1 MRPRS
6 LTTTLALAFATT
18 TLAVFGLVGSFVY
31 YALERQVRVQDD
43 MDIVLAARHSRRLAN
58 ELRDF
63 SEIQQYRERLE
74 SQVLGNAALSLR
86 VLDSAGKVLVQH
98 NVDQSVA
105 HLSLP
110 DHTVPADAQIA
121 ENAIVSLKEQK
132 DQPYRM
138 LGADARLKDGTIAKI
153 EIVRNMRD
161 RWLLLDHYRDRLRAA
176 GAIGVVAAFLMA
188 FYLVRRA
195 LTPVREMARSAST
208 VTSDKLHTRI
218 AIDRL
223 PRELNPLVA
232 SINGMLAGLERSF
245 QHLSQF
251 TADLAHDMRTPLANM
266 RGSTEVALARTRS
279 AEEYQTLLGSNLE
292 ECDRLSRMI
301 ENVLFLARAEHP
313 QFSRHMRDFDTI
325 EELQRIAEYFEGLAD
340 DAGVRI
346 VVSGTGFVTAD
357 VELFRRA
364 VSNLLAN
371 AVRYTPRQGTIV
383 LSANRDA
390 DWMRICVENEGEPI
404 APQLLERVF
413 DRFYRGDPSRGG
425 LASASGSSGLGLAI
439 VRTIMELHDGRVS
452 AESDARGTRFVLLFP
467 VAVAAQS

>member
-6 LTTTLALAFATT
+6 LTATLALAFATT

-31 YALERQVRVQDD
+31 YALERQVGVQDD
-43 MDIVLAARHSRRLAN
+43 MDIVLAARHTRRLAD

-63 SEIQQYRERLE
+63 AEIQQYRERIE
-74 SQVLGNAALSLR
+74 SQVLGNVALSLR
-86 VLDSAGKVLVQH
+86 VLDSAGNLLVQH
-98 NVDQSVA
+98 NVDHNVSS
-105 HLSLP
+105 LSLP
-110 DHTVPADAQIA
+110 GHTVPADAQIT
-121 ENAIVSLKEQK
+121 ENAIVSLKQQK
-132 DQPYRM
+132 HQPYRM
-138 LGADARLKDGTIAKI
+138 LAVDARLKNGTIAKI

-161 RWLLLDHYRDRLRAA
+161 RWRLLDHYRDRLQWA
-176 GAIGVVAAFLMA
+176 GGIGILTAFFVA
-188 FYLVRRA
+188 FYLVQRV
-195 LTPVREMARSAST
+195 LTPVREMARSASA
-208 VTSDKLHTRI
+208 VTSDKLHIRI
-218 AIDRL
+218 AVDRL

-266 RGSTEVALARTRS
+266 RGATEVALARARS
-279 AEEYQTLLGSNLE
+279 AEEYQALLGSNLE

-313 QFSRHMRDFDTI
+313 RFARHMRDFDAI
-325 EELQRIAEYFEGLAD
+325 GELRRIAEYFEGLAD

-346 VVSGTGFVTAD
+346 VIEGNGFVTAD
-357 VELFRRA
+357 AELFRRA

-383 LSANRDA
+383 LSANPDA
-390 DWMRICVENEGEPI
+390 DWMRICVENEGDPI
-404 APQLLERVF
+404 APQMLERVF

-425 LASASGSSGLGLAI
+425 PASASGSSGLGLAI
-439 VRTIMELHDGRVS
+439 VRTIMELHDGRVY
-452 AESDARGTRFVLLFP
+452 AESDARSTRFVLLFP
-467 VAVAAQS
+467 VVTPADS

>member
-1 MRPRS
+1 MRPHS
-6 LTTTLALAFATT
+6 LTTTLALAFAIT

-31 YALERQVRVQDD
+31 FALERQVRVQDD
-43 MDIVLAARHSRRLAN
+43 MDIVLSARHTRRLAD

-74 SQVLGNAALSLR
+74 SQVFGNAALSLK

-98 NVDQSVA
+98 NVDNAVA
-105 HLSLP
+105 NLSLP
-110 DHTVPADAQIA
+110 NHAVPADAQIT
-121 ENAIVSLKEQK
+121 ESAIVSLKEHK
-132 DQPYRM
+132 LQPFRM
-138 LGADARLKDGTIAKI
+138 LRADARLKDGTTAKI

-161 RWLLLDHYRDRLRAA
+161 RWLLLDHYRDRLQAA
-176 GAIGVVAAFLMA
+176 GAIGVLMAFLMA
-188 FYLVRRA
+188 FCLVRRA
-195 LTPVREMARSAST
+195 LTPVHEMATSASA

-223 PRELNPLVA
+223 PRELGPLAA

-313 QFSRHMRDFDTI
+313 QFARHMRDFDAI
-325 EELQRIAEYFEGLAD
+325 AELHRIAEYFEGLAD

-346 VVSGTGFVTAD
+346 VVSATGFLTAD

-383 LSANRDA
+383 LSANRGV
-390 DWMRICVENEGEPI
+390 DWMRVSVENEGEPI
-404 APQLLERVF
+404 APQMLERVF

-425 LASASGSSGLGLAI
+425 PASASGSSGLGLAI
-439 VRTIMELHDGRVS
+439 VRTIMELHDGRVY
-452 AESDARGTRFVLLFP
+452 AESDARSTRFVLLFP
-467 VAVAAQS
+467 VTAARN

>member
-1 MRPRS
+1 
-6 LTTTLALAFATT
+6 
-18 TLAVFGLVGSFVY
+18 V
-31 YALERQVRVQDD
+31 
-43 MDIVLAARHSRRLAN
+43 
-58 ELRDF
+58 
-63 SEIQQYRERLE
+63 
-74 SQVLGNAALSLR
+74 
-86 VLDSAGKVLVQH
+86 
-98 NVDQSVA
+98 
-105 HLSLP
+105 
-110 DHTVPADAQIA
+110 
-121 ENAIVSLKEQK
+121 
-132 DQPYRM
+132 
-138 LGADARLKDGTIAKI
+138 
-153 EIVRNMRD
+153 
-161 RWLLLDHYRDRLRAA
+161 
-176 GAIGVVAAFLMA
+176 AFLMA

-195 LTPVREMARSAST
+195 LAPVREMARSAST

-218 AIDRL
+218 AIDHL
-223 PRELNPLVA
+223 PRELDPLVA

-313 QFSRHMRDFDTI
+313 QFARHMRDFDTI
-325 EELQRIAEYFEGLAD
+325 AELQRIAEYFEGLAD
-340 DAGVRI
+340 DAGVNI
-346 VVSGTGFVTAD
+346 VVSGAAFVTAD

-371 AVRYTPRQGTIV
+371 AVRCTPRQGTIV

-390 DWMRICVENEGEPI
+390 DWMRICVENEGQPI

-425 LASASGSSGLGLAI
+425 PASASGSSGLGLAI
-439 VRTIMELHDGRVS
+439 VRTIMELHGGRVY

-467 VAVAAQS
+467 VAMAAHN